1 MNRKAL
7 GAAIIGM
14 GLLCIVLGLYQANQ
28 YMVSSATSSATIK
41 SMGALGAEADTYATQ
56 LATSMA
62 EVSGA
67 LMQVIF
73 IDFALGIVLVLAG
86 LFVYPDK

>member
-41 SMGALGAEADTYATQ
+41 SMGALGTEADAYTAQ